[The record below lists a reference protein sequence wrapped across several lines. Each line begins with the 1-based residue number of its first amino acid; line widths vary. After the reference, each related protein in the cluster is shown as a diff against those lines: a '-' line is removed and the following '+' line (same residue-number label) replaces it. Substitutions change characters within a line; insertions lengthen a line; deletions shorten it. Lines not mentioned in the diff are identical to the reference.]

1 MGTRKKRPNGDGSI
15 YQTADGRWRAVVS
28 AGTANGK
35 RKRLSRL
42 CRTREDARLAL
53 GELREAAVS
62 RPVDHLVL
70 DAYMQD
76 WLTHHVGQSCEES
89 TVAAYRFAWDRH
101 LCPVLGS
108 LLLSGLTALQVEQ
121 AFRQLATGDRT
132 KQHAFAVLS
141 SALSR
146 AVRLG
151 VLARNPCE
159 LLERP
164 RCRQEP
170 IEPFTLDEMR
180 RILAAT
186 ADHRLAV
193 VFVLAL
199 TVGLRQG
206 EIFGLRWEDVDWAA
220 GTLRI
225 ARQAREVGGKVTL
238 AEPKTAAGVRTVR
251 LATQTIAALQA
262 RRMVA
267 LREGLAKCPW
277 ICPSRG
283 GGLMGRCNFGSRHW
297 RPLLKKLGIRL
308 RGLHHARHTAAS
320 LLLGSGVPVHVVS
333 QVLGHARPSITLD
346 LYAHLM
352 PHQSDAAA
360 AAMGQLV
367 GGAG

>member
-28 AGTANGK
+28 AGTVDGK

-53 GELREAAVS
+53 LELRGAAVS
-62 RPVDHLVL
+62 HTPDHLTL
-70 DAYMQD
+70 ETYMQD

-89 TVAAYRFAWDRH
+89 TAAGYRFAWERH
-101 LCPVLGS
+101 LAPVLGS

-151 VLARNPCE
+151 VLSRNPCE
-159 LLERP
+159 VLERP

-180 RILAAT
+180 RILAES

-206 EIFGLRWEDVDWAA
+206 EIFGLRWEDVDWTA

-225 ARQAREVGGKVTL
+225 ARQAREFSGKVGV
-238 AEPKTAAGVRTVR
+238 AEPKTAAGIRTIKLSPQA
-251 LATQTIAALQA
+251 LAAVQA
-262 RRMVA
+262 RRVVA
-267 LREGLAKCPW
+267 LREGLGACPW
-277 ICPSRG
+277 VCPSRS

-360 AAMGQLV
+360 AAMSKLV